1 MKPVFKIGQT
11 LATGLFL
18 SIFSLQTA
26 SAQTYD
32 PTTDPGLESHVKG
45 FVKAVDAAT
54 PVDISEIPLEKA
66 RGVYSYATTVGDKPD
81 LSGIDEIEK
90 TIQEGGLSVNIH
102 IVRPRGNT
110 KLIPAFMYFHGGVWF
125 LGDYSTH
132 RLILHDL
139 VLRTGMAAV
148 FVDFTRTPDAHY
160 PQQNNE
166 AYAATKWI
174 AEHGKEVNI
183 DGSKLA
189 VAGNSIGGN
198 MATVVALMA
207 KEKGTPHLT
216 FQALIS
222 PVTDANFDT
231 DSYNQYAT
239 GRFLTKKVM
248 QKGWDLYTTDPAQ
261 RKEIYASPLQAT
273 TEQLK
278 GLPPALVITE
288 ENDVLRDE
296 GEAYA
301 RKLDDAGVW
310 VTSTR
315 YNGMIHDFVIINA
328 IHGLPAVQS
337 AIQQIAE
344 ALKQFNK

>member
-1 MKPVFKIGQT
+1 METQNNTTV
-11 LATGLFL
+11 
-18 SIFSLQTA
+18 

-32 PTTDPGLESHVKG
+32 PMTDPGLESHVKG
-45 FVKAVDAAT
+45 FIKAVNDAT
-54 PVDISEIPLEKA
+54 PTDISEIPLEKA
-66 RGVYSYATTVGDKPD
+66 RGIYSFATTVGDKPD

-90 TIQEGGLSVNIH
+90 TIEENGLSVKIH
-102 IVRPRGNT
+102 IVRPEGNIEE
-110 KLIPAFMYFHGGVWF
+110 IPAFMYFHGGVWF
-125 LGDYSTH
+125 LGDYETH

-139 VLRTGMAAV
+139 VLCTGMAAV
-148 FVDFTRTPDAHY
+148 FVDFTRTPDAVY

-166 AYAATKWI
+166 VYAATKWI

-222 PVTDANFDT
+222 PVTDADFDT
-231 DSYNQYAT
+231 DSYNKFAT

-248 QKGWDLYTTDPAQ
+248 VKGWDLYTTDPAQ

-273 TEQLK
+273 IEQLK

-301 RKLDDAGVW
+301 RKLDEAGVW

-315 YNGMIHDFVIINA
+315 YNGMTHDFVIINA

-337 AIQQIAE
+337 AIQQVAD

>member
-1 MKPVFKIGQT
+1 MEIQNNVE
-11 LATGLFL
+11 
-18 SIFSLQTA
+18 
-26 SAQTYD
+26 TYD
-32 PTTDPGLESHVKG
+32 PMIDPKLETHVRG
-45 FVKAVDAAT
+45 FVKAVNDAT
-54 PVDISEIPLEKA
+54 PVDISEIPLDEA
-66 RGVYSYATTVGDKPD
+66 RGVYSYATTVGDAPD

-90 TIQEGGLSVNIH
+90 TIQQDGFSVKIH
-102 IVRPRGNT
+102 IVRPAGNSAQ
-110 KLIPAFMYFHGGVWF
+110 IPAFMYFNGGVWF
-125 LGDYSTH
+125 LGDYQTH

-139 VLRTGMAAV
+139 VIRTGMAAV
-148 FVDFTRTPDAHY
+148 FVDFTRTPDAQY

-174 AEHGKEVNI
+174 AEHGAEVNI
-183 DGSKLA
+183 DGSILA

-207 KEKGTPHLT
+207 KEKETPKLT

-231 DSYNQYAT
+231 NSYNEFGA

-248 QKGWDLYTTDPAQ
+248 QKGWDLYIPDLAK
-261 RKEIYASPLQAT
+261 RNEIYASPLQAT
-273 TEQLK
+273 TNQLK

-288 ENDVLRDE
+288 ESDVLRDE

-301 RKLDDAGVW
+301 RKLDEAGVW

-328 IHGLPAVQS
+328 LHGLPATQA
-337 AIQQIAE
+337 AIQQIAD

>member
-1 MKPVFKIGQT
+1 MTTENNTPK
-11 LATGLFL
+11 
-18 SIFSLQTA
+18 
-26 SAQTYD
+26 YD
-32 PTTDPGLESHVKG
+32 PTADPNVDNHVKG
-45 FVKAVDAAT
+45 FLKAVNDAT
-54 PVDISEIPLEKA
+54 PVDISEIPLEEA

-81 LSGIDEIEK
+81 LSGIDEMGK
-90 TIQEGGLSVNIH
+90 TIIEDGLSVKLH
-102 IVRPRGNT
+102 IVRPKGNT
-110 KLIPAFMYFHGGVWF
+110 NQIPAFMYFHGGVWF
-125 LGDYSTH
+125 LGDYETH
-132 RLILHDL
+132 RLILRDL
-139 VLRTGMAAV
+139 VVRTGMAAV
-148 FVDFTRTPDAHY
+148 FVDFTRTPDARY
-160 PQQNNE
+160 PRQNNE

-174 AEHGKEVNI
+174 AGHGREVNI
-183 DGSKLA
+183 DGGKLA

-231 DSYNQYAT
+231 ASYNKFAA

-248 QKGWDLYTTDPAQ
+248 QKGWDLYIPDAAK

-288 ENDVLRDE
+288 ENDVLLDE

-315 YNGMIHDFVIINA
+315 YNGMVHDFVIINA

-337 AIQQIAE
+337 AIQQVAD